1 MCNCPFVCRRDNGTI
16 LSLFASLL
24 LTEIFPNR
32 GVALLK
38 KMRMQTFPANF
49 NPHKPTESMFHLR
62 FSLLFIMLAF
72 LFHLEYGTCRFKVKP
87 RYRLPNVVII
97 RSGNYY
103 GRQRPPETVTASP
116 ETGSSSEGIP
126 QWVCILLAVAI
137 FSCVYCCLRLCL
149 CDLYKKCFAVSGLP
163 KEPKEEED
171 TKMEQ
176 LL

>member
-1 MCNCPFVCRRDNGTI
+1 
-16 LSLFASLL
+16 
-24 LTEIFPNR
+24 
-32 GVALLK
+32 
-38 KMRMQTFPANF
+38 
-49 NPHKPTESMFHLR
+49 MFHLR

-137 FSCVYCCLRLCL
+137 FSCVYCGLRLCL